1 MRTKLSEILSSFD
14 QYNGIGEYSDKFKD
28 GDKMDIRTSM
38 PDIPEIATISE
49 SEQRTICDLLKEN
62 NIKGTARISLL
73 DNSYSYVMS
82 FDRFINE
89 QKGTPSNV
97 QSYMGELDDEDDDW
111 EEE

>member
-1 MRTKLSEILSSFD
+1 ML
-14 QYNGIGEYSDKFKD
+14 N
-28 GDKMDIRTSM
+28 
-38 PDIPEIATISE
+38 
-49 SEQRTICDLLKEN
+49 EN
-62 NIKGTARISLL
+62 NTKDTGRISTI

>member
-1 MRTKLSEILSSFD
+1 MRLKLSEILSTID
-14 QYNGIGEYSDKFKD
+14 QFNGTGEYSEQYE
-28 GDKMDIRTSM
+28 GGELVDINTDL
-38 PDIPEIATISE
+38 PDEPKQAKISE
-49 SEQRTICDLLKEN
+49 GVEQIITDMLNEN
-62 NIKGTARISLL
+62 NTKDTGRISPI
-73 DNSYSYVMS
+73 DNPYSYVMS